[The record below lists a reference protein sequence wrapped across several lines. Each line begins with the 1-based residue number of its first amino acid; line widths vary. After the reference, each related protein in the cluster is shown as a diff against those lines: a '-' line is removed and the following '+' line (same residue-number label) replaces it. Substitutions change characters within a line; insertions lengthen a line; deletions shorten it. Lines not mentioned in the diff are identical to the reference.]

1 MMRMRRGPVLMPAC
15 PISLR
20 ECPYDTSITPITPTP
35 LCTYLVPSSPQPSSH
50 APHMILACAFVVI
63 RFWTF
68 LIGLIRI
75 TRSTMRNLSEGEKR
89 FLSLLR
95 MLIANDAVSLTLYYL
110 TSAYYSTTVP

>member
-1 MMRMRRGPVLMPAC
+1 
-15 PISLR
+15 
-20 ECPYDTSITPITPTP
+20 
-35 LCTYLVPSSPQPSSH
+35 
-50 APHMILACAFVVI
+50 MILACAFVVI
-63 RFWTF
+63 RYWTF